1 MNTTF
6 SKPEITPARQAF
18 YDRLAPKNVAPLWEV
33 LARLV
38 PAQPAPEMVPVLFEY
53 EQIRPL
59 LMIAL
64 ADSVAGPEPR
74 REVKAK
80 VLARISAEGVPSGF
94 SLRLAVD
101 DDWAPHPVPGIRMLL
116 DVPSANPQ

>member
-1 MNTTF
+1 MQTPFT
-6 SKPEITPARQAF
+6 KPELTPARQAF

-59 LMIAL
+59 LMPFA
-64 ADSVAGPEPR
+64 SPAG
-74 REVKAK
+74 
-80 VLARISAEGVPSGF
+80 
-94 SLRLAVD
+94 
-101 DDWAPHPVPGIRMLL
+101 
-116 DVPSANPQ
+116 